1 MGALWNPETNSPS
14 RDPGSC
20 TLSSEQSSPPSTHG
34 SPGTQLSACRP
45 CLDTLCPPRVSL
57 TTGPLGDLGASAH
70 QQTPSGSLPPLKSP
84 PSREC
89 GCGGPAFPWR
99 PTVWA
104 GSQGQGQPRR
114 PSPRPCSSPSCL
126 GLLDLLSSHRGSCQG
141 RSGSPAPPA
150 TSSQLPASEKSPWA
164 EQGRKNREKA
174 GAGCSVALPGHCLS
188 PAPHLLSSVKWA

>member
-89 GCGGPAFPWR
+89 GCGARPSLGAPLCGPAAKVRDSP
-99 PTVWA
+99 A
-104 GSQGQGQPRR
+104 GLP
-114 PSPRPCSSPSCL
+114 L
-126 GLLDLLSSHRGSCQG
+126 GLAL
-141 RSGSPAPPA
+141 PPA
-150 TSSQLPASEKSPWA
+150 AWACWTCFPATGEAARAALGHLPLPPPPPSSRLLRSHHGQSRG
-164 EQGRKNREKA
+164 GRTERRQA
-174 GAGCSVALPGHCLS
+174 QA
-188 PAPHLLSSVKWA
+188 AP